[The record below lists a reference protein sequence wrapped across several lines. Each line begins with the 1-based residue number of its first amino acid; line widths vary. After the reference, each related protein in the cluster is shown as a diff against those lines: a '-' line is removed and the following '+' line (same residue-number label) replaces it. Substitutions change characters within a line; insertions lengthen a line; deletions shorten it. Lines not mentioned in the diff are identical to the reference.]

1 MRFSKLEYILST
13 GLFGFLAV
21 LFLLVLITSLG
32 KNAVDM
38 CVRVGFNWR
47 HEGNYVGLIA
57 GFISYGVFLLFLLI
71 PRLCMP
77 LPEMMPFIIQPV
89 MKMV

>member
-1 MRFSKLEYILST
+1 MKERFSKLEYILST

-47 HEGNYVGLIA
+47 HEIGRAHV
-57 GFISYGVFLLFLLI
+57 
-71 PRLCMP
+71 
-77 LPEMMPFIIQPV
+77 
-89 MKMV
+89 